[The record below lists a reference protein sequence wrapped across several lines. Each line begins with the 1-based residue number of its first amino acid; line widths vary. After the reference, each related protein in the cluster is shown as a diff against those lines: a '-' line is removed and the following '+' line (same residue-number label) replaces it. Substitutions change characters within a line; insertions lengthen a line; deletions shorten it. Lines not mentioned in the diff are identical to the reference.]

1 MNAGRCHETHSDG
14 FFNIYYAAV
23 SVKVVN
29 KYVKKLS

>member
-1 MNAGRCHETHSDG
+1 MNAGQYHETHSDG

-23 SVKVVN
+23 SKSSN